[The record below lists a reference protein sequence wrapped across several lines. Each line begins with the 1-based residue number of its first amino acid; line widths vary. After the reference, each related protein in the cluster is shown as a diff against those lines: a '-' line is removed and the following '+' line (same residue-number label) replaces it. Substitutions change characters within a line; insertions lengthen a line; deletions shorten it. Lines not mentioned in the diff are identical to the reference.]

1 MGNQN
6 LGAQSSSAPLP
17 GSAIQD
23 GGVGTSELSAD
34 AVTTAKLAAS
44 SVTAAKIA
52 PDTITIAELAQS
64 LRNFLIPIGT
74 VLPFAGAITTPPSG
88 FIACDGASHNTTG
101 TCTTCGLA
109 HSELAAVLS
118 NTYGGTLGSTFRVP
132 DLRGRV
138 PMGEGTGLG
147 DGSSGNAGSQPSG
160 TSLSAR
166 ARGRWGGAQNHTL
179 STAQLPAHAHGIN
192 GESPGTNDAQP
203 RFAAWGAG
211 AAAGTSFLVPVQ
223 PFGPGGAFNWNDWD
237 VHSHTVNSHSHG
249 GATQNAGSTNSHN
262 NTQPF
267 VVLNYIIKAI

>member
-1 MGNQN
+1 MGNAN
-6 LGAQSSSAPLP
+6 LGAQSSNAPLP
-17 GSAIQD
+17 GGAVANVSISDA
-23 GGVGTSELSAD
+23 ELASG
-34 AVTTAKLAAS
+34 AVTTVKLAAN

-74 VLPFAGAITTPPSG
+74 VLPFAGAVTTPPSG

-109 HSELAAVLS
+109 HSELATLLS

-138 PMGEGTGLG
+138 PMGDGTGEG

-160 TSLSAR
+160 TALSAR
-166 ARGRWGGAQNHTL
+166 ARGQWGGAQNHTL
-179 STAQLPAHAHGIN
+179 STAQLPVHAHGISA
-192 GESPGTNDAQP
+192 ESPATNDAQP

-237 VHSHTVNSHSHG
+237 PHAHTVNSHSHG
-249 GATQNAGSTNSHN
+249 GTTLNAGSANSHN

-267 VVLNYIIKAI
+267 VVLSYIIKAI